1 MLSRAFVS
9 SFSLTRRRRRAAS
22 HSSGETIGGVCMV
35 GSFRG
40 PVLWCWMMTAGPR
53 PQPSR
58 RGTRRT
64 AVSPGCDLVRAAA
77 GGLGAALRR
86 CTPGLGVG
94 GLGEA
99 FDGVE
104 PTIPLPGDLD
114 HGPGGLVE
122 AVGIYPEEDLAALLS
137 AADQPGLFEH
147 DEVLGDGLA
156 GEGDV
161 ARQPTGAG
169 LTPMDEEIEHPT
181 TRRVGDRRPQV
192 VVRLGPHLLRSL
204 CALGEQLGE
213 AVQEISPAAV
223 VLL

>member
-1 MLSRAFVS
+1 MASRAFVS
-9 SFSLTRRRRRAAS
+9 SFSLTRRPRRAAS

-58 RGTRRT
+58 WGTRRT
-64 AVSPGCDLVRAAA
+64 AVPSGCALVRAEG

-86 CTPGLGVG
+86 CALGLGVA

-104 PTIPLPGDLD
+104 PTIPLPGDLG

-122 AVGIYPEEDLAALLS
+122 AVDIYPEKDL
-137 AADQPGLFEH
+137 
-147 DEVLGDGLA
+147 
-156 GEGDV
+156 
-161 ARQPTGAG
+161 
-169 LTPMDEEIEHPT
+169 
-181 TRRVGDRRPQV
+181 
-192 VVRLGPHLLRSL
+192 
-204 CALGEQLGE
+204 
-213 AVQEISPAAV
+213 
-223 VLL
+223 